1 MDSKPLIPFDSLGIG
16 AWFVFP
22 QQIDRLHAGD
32 CENLTASYPGDPVD
46 RQLAFSVKVRHDAFQ
61 SADRIQDRNALPI
74 ATYGGPGALV
84 LEVRMPQF
92 IWLPMWQDSDN

>member
-32 CENLTASYPGDPVD
+32 CENLTARYPGDLLD
-46 RQLAFSVKVRHDAFQ
+46 RQLAFSVKVAPDAFQ
-61 SADRIQDRNALPI
+61 SADRMHDRNDLPI
-74 ATYGGPGALV
+74 ATYGGPDVLV

-92 IWLPMWQDSDN
+92 IWLLWQDSDN